1 MRGRDTEKEME
12 GTFRCSR
19 RRLRMLS
26 YEMREGSHAYVVE
39 GCVVH
44 DGEIEDVANLDVRT
58 VVEDLGNDLGE
69 RE

>member
-1 MRGRDTEKEME
+1 
-12 GTFRCSR
+12 
-19 RRLRMLS
+19 MLS

-69 RE
+69 RERRERRRAC